1 MKIMGV
7 DPGTATTGF
16 GVIESEK
23 QNLRFLDAGVIS
35 TPAGSPMPDRL
46 ATIYAELTQLVIE
59 HKPDLI
65 AVEQLFFARNV
76 TTGIQVGQARGIIL
90 LVVSQTKTPMVEF
103 TPLQVKSMVAGYGK
117 ALKPQV
123 QEMVKTLLK
132 LSAIPK
138 PDDAADALAIAIAAA
153 HTSKL

>member
-1 MKIMGV
+1 MRIMGV

-16 GVIESEK
+16 GVINYEK
-23 QNLRFLDAGVIS
+23 QSMRFVDAGVIS

-46 ATIYAELTQLVIE
+46 ATIYAELTQLVKE

-90 LVVSQTKTPMVEF
+90 LVVSQTNTPMVEF
-103 TPLQVKSMVAGYGK
+103 TPLQVKSAVAGYGK

-132 LSAIPK
+132 LDSIPK

-153 HTSKL
+153 HASKL